1 MVETMGFTSASHPWH
16 VAHPRSAPVPGS
28 YAHYKMTYQVILLN
42 VRALSGSNPFI
53 INKKA
58 SLTTDIFIG
67 GDDGIRTHDP
77 LVANEVLSQ
86 LSHAPTA
93 EYIIAY
99 CNEIATPP

>member
-1 MVETMGFTSASHPWH
+1 LNLMN
-16 VAHPRSAPVPGS
+16 
-28 YAHYKMTYQVILLN
+28 LL
-42 VRALSGSNPFI
+42 LHFYH
-53 INKKA
+53 
-58 SLTTDIFIG
+58 FYG